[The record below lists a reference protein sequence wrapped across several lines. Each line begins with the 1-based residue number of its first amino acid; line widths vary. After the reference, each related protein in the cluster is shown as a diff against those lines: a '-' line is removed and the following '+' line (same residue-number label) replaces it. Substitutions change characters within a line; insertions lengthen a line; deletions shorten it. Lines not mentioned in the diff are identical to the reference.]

1 MLAGYKTFAVGLV
14 IAVGPALLQYLGAV
28 DWTQLGVSVPTA
40 TAVTGVITMLMR
52 LVTNTAPFQG
62 K

>member
-14 IAVGPALLQYLGAV
+14 VAIGPALLQYLGAV
-28 DWTQLGVSVPTA
+28 DWTQLGISAPTA
-40 TAVTGVITMLMR
+40 TAISGVIMMLMR
-52 LVTNTAPFQG
+52 LVTTTAPFQG